1 MEIPKPNVGKMKVSE
16 KLAIIRIQEGE
27 LTRLYELRDSIAK
40 QSFKETAIRT
50 EKETTKEVEK
60 RQKEFLE
67 NKKSKVAECDKRTRQ
82 LTKDIVE
89 VKNLINRKNVETG
102 IDKKLAEI
110 KYLRIEL
117 SKLMNLI
124 KRGRIFDSFD
134 SDVFEELGLAVKI
147 KELEEQKQKLDNEIQ
162 KSNWSTEI

>member
-1 MEIPKPNVGKMKVSE
+1 MKISE
-16 KLAIIRIQEGE
+16 KLAVIKRQEGE
-27 LTRLYELRDSIAK
+27 LMRLYELREGIAK

-50 EKETTKEVEK
+50 EKETAKEIEK

-67 NKKSKVAECDKRTRQ
+67 SKKLKVGDIDKKIGQ
-82 LTKDIVE
+82 LITDIVDG
-89 VKNLINRKNVETG
+89 KNAVNKKNVETG

-124 KRGRIFDSFD
+124 KRGRIYDSFD
-134 SDVFEELGLAVKI
+134 SEVFEELGLAAKI
-147 KELEEQKQKLDNEIQ
+147 KGLEEQKQKLDNEIQ
-162 KSNWSTEI
+162 KANWSIDL

>member
-1 MEIPKPNVGKMKVSE
+1 MKVSE
-16 KLAIIRIQEGE
+16 KLAIIRRQEGE
-27 LTRLYELRDSIAK
+27 LTRLYELRESIAK

-50 EKETTKEVEK
+50 EKETSKEIEK
-60 RQKEFLE
+60 RQKEFLD
-67 NKKSKVAECDKRTRQ
+67 NKKAKVAECDKKIRQ

-89 VKNLINRKNVETG
+89 AKNMINRKNVEIG

-124 KRGRIFDSFD
+124 KRSRIFDSLD
-134 SDVFEELGLAVKI
+134 ADVFEELGLAIKI

-162 KSNWSTEI
+162 KSNWSIEI

>member
-1 MEIPKPNVGKMKVSE
+1 MKISE
-16 KLAIIRIQEGE
+16 KLAMTRRQEGE
-27 LTRLYELRDSIAK
+27 LTRLYELRESIAK
-40 QSFKETAIRT
+40 QSFRESTIRT
-50 EKETTKEVEK
+50 EKETRKDIEK

-67 NKKSKVAECDKRTRQ
+67 NKKSKIGEIDKRIRQ

-89 VKNLINRKNVETG
+89 GKNQLNKKNVEIG

-117 SKLMNLI
+117 SKLMRLA
-124 KRGRIFDSFD
+124 KVSSYSDSFD
-134 SDVFEELGLAVKI
+134 ADVFEQLGLSVKI

-162 KSNWSTEI
+162 RTNWSIEL